1 MHEMIQENHILN
13 FNRQKNE
20 LFERDGS
27 ESIHYLT
34 VVFDSPP
41 CNLSGL
47 CCNPDHSEPIQRPPA
62 AISFDI
68 IQAILSASLT
78 TRVE

>member
-1 MHEMIQENHILN
+1 MHEMIQENH
-13 FNRQKNE
+13 E

-41 CNLSGL
+41 CNLSGP
-47 CCNPDHSEPIQRPPA
+47 CCNSDHSEPIQRPPA